1 MSELAKT
8 EDKKLG
14 LWQDRKFLWL
24 VASVALVAV
33 FEFLS
38 LMGEDYKLR
47 RDIALPFFA
56 ALITNAI

>member
-1 MSELAKT
+1 MSELVMI
-8 EDKKLG
+8 EKKKSG
-14 LWQDRKFLWL
+14 LWQDTKFLWL

-38 LMGEDYKLR
+38 LVGDEYKLR

-56 ALITNAI
+56 VLI